1 MPITDIIDKYGEFS
15 IITDS
20 DVSSYKGKLIRDDDN
35 IGVELIVPY
44 KEVDSLRNKELFI
57 TGRILSKNVALIRCL
72 SMRHTINYNIRS
84 DAHSKDESYIVL
96 MPTEIIYDYPDGV
109 DPQKVNGIQ
118 ANINQLCCFV
128 DFGEP
133 YISLFKSRTGIGEVS
148 IIGCQETSYN
158 PYHSTTNN
166 IVRVSIDLIAPAT
179 PDIAVQQ
186 VSSIRNLFSFF
197 TDYYLDITDLVLIFD
212 SDKRQFAHYHMNY
225 QEKQELTYRYGL
237 LPSTFIWDNLTQI
250 YNKWRHFSMV
260 NQPLV
265 WLYYQI
271 LCNHSVG
278 VNSFLNQC
286 QALEL
291 YSSRTPSRNAV
302 ARELYKSEMKKCSKK
317 TQRNTPLSFRLYD
330 LFLLFKFPFPVDKEH
345 WLYFAKKMSTARNYF
360 THFPKDKCEPSHI
373 EIAAFTKLSRLML
386 INVVYTELEIPLET
400 TRKLL
405 DSVNYSDITDYLGI
419 I

>member
-15 IITDS
+15 IINDS
-20 DVSSYKGKLIRDDDN
+20 DDSSYKGRLIRDDDN

-57 TGRILSKNVALIRCL
+57 TGRILTKNVALIRCL

-84 DAHSKDESYIVL
+84 DDHSKDESYIVL

-128 DFGEP
+128 DFKEP
-133 YISLFKSRTGIGEVS
+133 YISLFKSKTGIGEVS
-148 IIGCQETSYN
+148 LIGCQETSYGT
-158 PYHSTTNN
+158 YHSTTNN
-166 IVRVSIDLIAPAT
+166 IVRVSIDLIAPTT

-186 VSSIRNLFSFF
+186 VASIRNLFSFF
-197 TDYYLDITDLVLIFD
+197 TDYYLDITDFVLIYD
-212 SDKRQFAHYHMNY
+212 RDKRQFAHYHMNY

-237 LPSTFIWDNLTQI
+237 LPSTFIWDNLAQM
-250 YNKWRHFSMV
+250 YNKWVKFSTY
-260 NQPLV
+260 NHPFV
-265 WLYYQI
+265 WLYYEI
-271 LCNHSVG
+271 LCKHSVG

-291 YSSRTPSRNAV
+291 YSSRTPSRNEV
-302 ARELYKSEMKKCSKK
+302 ARELYEAEMKSHNKK
-317 TQRNTPLSFRLYD
+317 PQRNTPLAFRLYD
-330 LFLLFKFPFPVDKEH
+330 LFLLIKFPFPVDKEH
-345 WLYFAKKMSTARNYF
+345 WLYFAKRMAKARNYF
-360 THFPKDKCEPSHI
+360 THFSKDECEPSHI

-386 INVVYTELEIPLET
+386 INVVYTELGIPLEIT
-400 TRKLL
+400 QKLL
-405 DSVNYSDITDYLGI
+405 DNVNYSDITDYLGRI
-419 I
+419 